1 MDWTLEGTYTFRI
14 DVTDTQSDVT
24 HSLVTF
30 QIVIKIMNATSIT
43 VVTTP
48 GSQIYTVSAPMLAIN
63 LPTYSWFPTQ
73 SHTVFTYSIVSGP
86 GFVTLGGSPQQIQI
100 YTTVAANTGTYTI
113 QIKTTE
119 TNSGLFE
126 IQSFSLLVKCVLS
139 IAPSGLLTD
148 VVYYITMPAE
158 LRTPLYQLTPADCP
172 YELVLT
178 VTQIDNSPLPGSIT
192 YTAPSISTYETNYA
206 LTNIYQLK
214 IVATDPKTGLT
225 NSSLTMKVTIK
236 CT

>member
-1 MDWTLEGTYTFRI
+1 M
-14 DVTDTQSDVT
+14 SD
-24 HSLVTF
+24 
-30 QIVIKIMNATSIT
+30 AAIT
-43 VVTTP
+43 RTP
-48 GSQIYTVSAPMLAIN
+48 
-63 LPTYSWFPTQ
+63 
-73 SHTVFTYSIVSGP
+73 VFT
-86 GFVTLGGSPQQIQI
+86 
-100 YTTVAANTGTYTI
+100 
-113 QIKTTE
+113 
-119 TNSGLFE
+119 
-126 IQSFSLLVKCVLS
+126 
-139 IAPSGLLTD
+139 
-148 VVYYITMPAE
+148 
-158 LRTPLYQLTPADCP
+158 LTPADCP